1 MHYHKKSV
9 RWPSWRPSS
18 NPSQQLMKET
28 VSVSTTNSIAER
40 NFRML
45 NSFNF
50 EKSNVNMI
58 TYESITMKRTN
69 KNPEWQKKIDSW
81 EKIFDDEMGEIIC
94 F

>member
-1 MHYHKKSV
+1 
-9 RWPSWRPSS
+9 
-18 NPSQQLMKET
+18 MKET

-69 KNPEWQKKIDSW
+69 KNQKKKKKIDS
-81 EKIFDDEMGEIIC
+81 
-94 F
+94 

>member
-1 MHYHKKSV
+1 MHYH
-9 RWPSWRPSS
+9 
-18 NPSQQLMKET
+18 KET

-58 TYESITMKRTN
+58 TYESITMERTN
-69 KNPEWQKKIDSW
+69 KNPKWQKKIDS
-81 EKIFDDEMGEIIC
+81 
-94 F
+94 

>member
-1 MHYHKKSV
+1 
-9 RWPSWRPSS
+9 
-18 NPSQQLMKET
+18 MKET

-69 KNPEWQKKIDSW
+69 KNPEWQKKLTP
-81 EKIFDDEMGEIIC
+81 EKRSLMMKWAR
-94 F
+94 